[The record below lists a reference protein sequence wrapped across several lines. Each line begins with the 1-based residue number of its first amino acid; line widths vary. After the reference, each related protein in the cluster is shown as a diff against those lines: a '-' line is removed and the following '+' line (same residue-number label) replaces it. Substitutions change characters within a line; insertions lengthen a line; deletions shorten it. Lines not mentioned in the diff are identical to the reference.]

1 MHGCVLVVTP
11 ARRRPV
17 CRGELGACAV
27 FPALTIGHAIA
38 GNDEPARPAGGRVR
52 GPVWRRAATRAG
64 QGGSRDPPRGDDPSH
79 DPRFDSR
86 RRVAVVEAGQEAAS
100 GLPRGP
106 GAGPPC
112 PRGRVRCVDP
122 PKCVSKHAR
131 SDRLPRYNVRERHI
145 RTLRVSSSVVDIG
158 HHHSRRQDAAINRAA
173 S

>member
-1 MHGCVLVVTP
+1 MAHEMNIISQGHIACYGCFRPSDECPAWVMHGCVLVVTP

-100 GLPRGP
+100 GLPRSGRRP
-106 GAGPPC
+106 PPC

-122 PKCVSKHAR
+122 PKCVSKNAPCLI
-131 SDRLPRYNVRERHI
+131 DYLDTMYVND
-145 RTLRVSSSVVDIG
+145 T
-158 HHHSRRQDAAINRAA
+158 
-173 S
+173 

>member
-1 MHGCVLVVTP
+1 MGVFLWSPRRGAVLYVGGNSGHG
-11 ARRRPV
+11 
-17 CRGELGACAV
+17 AV

-64 QGGSRDPPRGDDPSH
+64 QGGSRDPPRGDDTSH

-100 GLPRGP
+100 GPAAVRAP
-106 GAGPPC
+106 APPC

-122 PKCVSKHAR
+122 PKCVSKHAPCLI
-131 SDRLPRYNVRERHI
+131 DYLDTMYVND
-145 RTLRVSSSVVDIG
+145 T
-158 HHHSRRQDAAINRAA
+158 
-173 S
+173 